1 MHQIRFSLGLCPRP
15 RWGSLTCL
23 SLGLLNITYLLIY
36 LTGALWLAV
45 VGFLPRV
52 SHDEAAV
59 STAVGQKS
67 PPAGALDDSR
77 AVRFGAQIPMITEL
91 GWLTSFIAYIQGGP
105 KKTKPHTFVHT
116 FAKYWPIFKIFSSE
130 QSGENL

>member
-23 SLGLLNITYLLIY
+23 FLGLLNITYLLIY

-91 GWLTSFIAYIQGGP
+91 GWLTSFIAYVY
-105 KKTKPHTFVHT
+105 TLTFLQSLIIVIIAPLIAVHT
-116 FAKYWPIFKIFSSE
+116 IRY
-130 QSGENL
+130 GNRV

>member
-1 MHQIRFSLGLCPRP
+1 MHQIRFSLGVCPRP

-91 GWLTSFIAYIQGGP
+91 GWLTSFIAYVY
-105 KKTKPHTFVHT
+105 TLTFLQSLIIVIIAPLIAVHT
-116 FAKYWPIFKIFSSE
+116 IRY
-130 QSGENL
+130 GNRV